1 MQPVIPGYVT
11 PIVLGMVVA
20 LAFWLYRLVAKAVES
35 ASLLPETGAR
45 IRRTTGLAL
54 GGWLVLALLLARSSP
69 LVDASGNGVVPASFP
84 LFALVSLGAALGLLA
99 FSPTWRRVVDTIP
112 AESLISVQIFRL
124 IGGIF
129 LLLYAIGSLPR
140 HFALPA
146 GWGDLAVGLLAPLVA
161 LAVRN
166 QVRGARPLALGWN
179 LFGFMDLLVAV
190 GMGTGYLLL
199 ALQPGL
205 HVPPSAPAMTF
216 FPLVLIP
223 TFAVPL
229 GFILH
234 IYSIRRTL
242 RGERRSQ
249 GRAPARHQAREAVVT
264 RGSSPNY

>member
-1 MQPVIPGYVT
+1 
-11 PIVLGMVVA
+11 
-20 LAFWLYRLVAKAVES
+20 
-35 ASLLPETGAR
+35 
-45 IRRTTGLAL
+45 
-54 GGWLVLALLLARSSP
+54 
-69 LVDASGNGVVPASFP
+69 
-84 LFALVSLGAALGLLA
+84 LA
-99 FSPTWRRVVDTIP
+99 FSPTWRRVADAIP

-129 LLLYAIGSLPR
+129 LPLYAIGSLPR
-140 HFALPA
+140 QFALPA
-146 GWGDLAVGLLAPLVA
+146 GWGDVAVGLLAPLVA

-166 QVRGARPLALGWN
+166 QARGARPLALGWN
-179 LFGFMDLLVAV
+179 LFGFVDLLVAV

-199 ALQPGL
+199 AVQPGL

-242 RGERRSQ
+242 RGERRWE
-249 GRAPARHQAREAVVT
+249 GRAPASQQARRAMAT
-264 RGSSPNY
+264 RSSSDY